1 MTDSRFHSL
10 LARQLERLA
19 EADGVDAATLPTS
32 FLQAVNEA
40 YLQHDEARR
49 VFERTIDL
57 SNRDLEERYELLEK
71 QHKALDDST
80 SQLKLSHALLYDT
93 LNSTKDA
100 VVVLDLKGNV
110 IIHNKQFRKMFGV
123 PAEAT
128 PLDKHHIRSCFKA
141 RVENLDE
148 LTSVWNFNKQYPA
161 QTSRC
166 MIMLKDDR
174 FVECYTIPRLRDG
187 ETIGRVW
194 SFSDITEIKRS
205 EQLAVHNSH
214 HDALTGLP
222 NRNLLTEWLKR
233 EAAREP
239 RDLKNRKSTA
249 VLFIGVDGFKVVN
262 ELQGV
267 EFGDRLLCLIAQRLT
282 NACRGSALARH
293 GGDEFVV
300 LAENLGDTFQITL
313 LAEEILQQIS
323 QPFMLSSQTIHI
335 SVSIGIALFPGDGQN
350 PETLLRKSNI
360 AMFHAKQKG
369 RNNFQF
375 FADQLELMAHHRL
388 QLRNDLRR
396 ALTNQEFRLVY
407 QPKIDLATREI
418 RGAEAL
424 IRWQPANG
432 DPISPAQFIPSAEEN
447 GFIVEIGEWVIDEV
461 GRQLAEWREQGRGCP
476 VALNIST
483 KHFQLGDLVG
493 SIKQMI
499 ERYNIEPDL
508 IEIEVTES
516 AFIEDMPKTALA
528 LTTLRAMG
536 VLCSI
541 DDFGTGFSSLSYL
554 LTLPID
560 ILKIDKIFVDNA
572 TQSAKQQALLKTIVE
587 LAHALDIRVVA
598 EGIEDEATGTLL
610 HQLHCDMAQG
620 FYFSRPLPPETFHTL
635 LLSGGSLPHES

>member
-1 MTDSRFHSL
+1 MTEPNRHKL

-19 EADGVDAATLPTS
+19 EDHSITADKLPHS
-32 FLQAVNEA
+32 FLDAVDEA
-40 YLQHDEARR
+40 YTQHDEARR
-49 VFERTIDL
+49 RFERTIEL

-71 QHKALDDST
+71 QHKALDNST
-80 SQLKLSHALLYDT
+80 TELKQSHELLSDT

-100 VVVLDLKGNV
+100 IVVLDLKGRV
-110 IIHNKQFRKMFGV
+110 IIHNKQFLKMFGI
-123 PAEAT
+123 PRDR
-128 PLDKHHIRSCFKA
+128 PLDKFEIRRRFKA
-141 RVENLDE
+141 CVDNLDE
-148 LTSVWNFNKQYPA
+148 LTSVWNFNKQYPE

-166 MIMLKDDR
+166 VVMLKNER
-174 FVECYTIPRLRDG
+174 FLECFTTPRLHDNVP
-187 ETIGRVW
+187 IGRVW
-194 SFSDITEIKRS
+194 SFSDITEIKRN

-239 RDLKNRKSTA
+239 SDLKAKKSTA

-282 NACRGSALARH
+282 NACKGAALARH

-300 LAENLGDTFQITL
+300 LSEDANDTFQVTL
-313 LAEEILQQIS
+313 LAEEILHQIT
-323 QPFMLSSQTIHI
+323 QPFTLLGQTIHI

-388 QLRNDLRR
+388 QLRKDLRR
-396 ALTNQEFRLVY
+396 ALLNKEFKLVY
-407 QPKIDLATREI
+407 QPKIDLATRRI

-424 IRWQPANG
+424 IRWQPAQG

-461 GRQLAEWREQGRGCP
+461 GRQLAEWREQGQVCP

-493 SIKQMI
+493 SIDQMLR
-499 ERYNIEPDL
+499 RYQIDPGL

-528 LTTLRAMG
+528 LTTLRTMG

-598 EGIEDEATGTLL
+598 EGIEDEATGVLL
-610 HQLHCDMAQG
+610 HQLNCDMAQG
-620 FYFSRPLPPETFHTL
+620 FYFSRPLPPQVFHKL
-635 LLSGGSLPHES
+635 LLSGGSLPHDA